1 VVLCTGGPGLGPVKR
16 RQALKGLGAVGS
28 LGFVGCSSP
37 LGPDG
42 VVLGRI
48 AVVNLSTAPATIRLA
63 VEGDDTLLDRR
74 ISLGPVDGDDGRVR
88 TTIAPR
94 WTERRPE
101 YTVWALY
108 LDEDGERA
116 SASWEYT
123 FTREDYERYY
133 GDETADPGC
142 IGAVVTVGDTSR
154 SEYPPIGI
162 SPTRVADPCAASASE

>member
-1 VVLCTGGPGLGPVKR
+1 MKR
-16 RQALKGLGAVGS
+16 RQALKGLGAAGS

-37 LGPDG
+37 LGSSG

-48 AVVNLSTAPATIRLA
+48 TVVNPSTTPATIRLA
-63 VEGDDTLLDRR
+63 VEADDTLLDRR
-74 ISLGPVDGDDGRVR
+74 ISLGPIDGDDGRAR
-88 TTIAPR
+88 TTIAPTWSESR
-94 WTERRPE
+94 TE

-142 IGAVVTVGDTSR
+142 IGAVVTVGGPSG